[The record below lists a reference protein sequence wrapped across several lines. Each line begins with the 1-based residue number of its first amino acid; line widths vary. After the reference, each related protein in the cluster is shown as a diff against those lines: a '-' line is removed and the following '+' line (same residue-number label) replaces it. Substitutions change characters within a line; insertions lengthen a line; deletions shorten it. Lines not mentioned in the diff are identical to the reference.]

1 MSGWAWWAAAGGAL
15 VALALFRRPLA
26 VLGRLERLG
35 LVGGGTGPAPPAL
48 RPLAVLGRLALRSG
62 LGLVFLWLF
71 QGVGAVLGVTLG
83 VNLLNGLVLGVLGP
97 PGFALLLL
105 TQWAGR

>member
-1 MSGWAWWAAAGGAL
+1 VNGWLLAAAGGL
-15 VALALFRRPLA
+15 LLAVGLCRRPLA
-26 VLGRLERLG
+26 ALCRL
-35 LVGGGTGPAPPAL
+35 V
-48 RPLAVLGRLALRSG
+48 VRSG

-71 QGVGAVLGVTLG
+71 RGLGGLMGVTLG

-105 TQWAGR
+105 ANWAGR

>member
-26 VLGRLERLG
+26 VLGRL
-35 LVGGGTGPAPPAL
+35 
-48 RPLAVLGRLALRSG
+48 ALRSG

-71 QGVGAVLGVTLG
+71 RGLGGLLGVNLG
-83 VNLLNGLVLGVLGP
+83 VNLLNGLVLGALGL
-97 PGFALLLL
+97 PGFALLLMA
-105 TQWAGR
+105 QWVGR